1 MAEQKEDFT
10 LALSL
15 MRGTMFLAASRFLTR
30 WTIRRDLLAVVSFG
44 LAFVEVGAAFLSP
57 SVARVVGP

>member
-1 MAEQKEDFT
+1 MAEQKDVFI
-10 LALSL
+10 LVLSL
-15 MRGTMFLAASRFLTR
+15 MRWTMFSDASRFLTR
-30 WTIRRDLLAVVSFG
+30 WMIRRDLLAFVSFG